1 MTGIGGTSASST
13 DAHKIFLTQSRLA
26 MGRKGV
32 SLQEKR
38 VRILRIYHEFKD
50 EFNLKKLEKLGS
62 KAGADV
68 NQAFVDDALVN
79 CDKIGSGNYF

>member
-13 DAHKIFLTQSRLA
+13 TDAHKIFLTQSRFA

-38 VRILRIYHEFKD
+38 ERILRIYHEFKD
-50 EFNLKKLEKLGS
+50 EEARLQSWRRCMGCTAPQES
-62 KAGADV
+62 R
-68 NQAFVDDALVN
+68 
-79 CDKIGSGNYF
+79 Y

>member
-1 MTGIGGTSASST
+1 MTRIGGTSASST

-26 MGRKGV
+26 MGCKGV

-38 VRILRIYHEFKD
+38 ERILRIYHEFKD

-62 KAGADV
+62 KAGVGAWVVPRPRNPDIKLL
-68 NQAFVDDALVN
+68 F
-79 CDKIGSGNYF
+79 F

>member
-38 VRILRIYHEFKD
+38 VRILRIYHKFKD

-62 KAGADV
+62 KAGAVPRPRNPDIKLL
-68 NQAFVDDALVN
+68 F
-79 CDKIGSGNYF
+79 F

>member
-38 VRILRIYHEFKD
+38 VRILRIYH
-50 EFNLKKLEKLGS
+50 
-62 KAGADV
+62 DV